1 MPPMSSLALT
11 NGKHGPHLR
20 SMRSIVGTCG
30 PPARIAFGTTR
41 CSPSKP
47 ERADH
52 CARATGDVAGRSQ
65 SFRVTG
71 PLHSS
76 ADKASSS
83 GGRGDRARI
92 GALEQPPSPS
102 DQRFA
107 RCAVSPMPT
116 IARARRGGARAVDKQ
131 HVSQA
136 RQHDETAPA
145 SPGRASHRRAQVP
158 RTDRPGPEAREQ

>member
-83 GGRGDRARI
+83 GGHGDRARI
-92 GALEQPPSPS
+92 GALEQPPSPLGS
-102 DQRFA
+102 ALRA
-107 RCAVSPMPT
+107 MRG
-116 IARARRGGARAVDKQ
+116 IADADDRPCPARRRSRRSMFRRRA
-131 HVSQA
+131 HMM
-136 RQHDETAPA
+136 RRLP
-145 SPGRASHRRAQVP
+145 PGRASHRRGWQCLTCSP
-158 RTDRPGPEAREQ
+158 RRRARRAASRR